1 MKSKRT
7 GKSFNYTPADCP
19 KHVMLTLGFTDEQAE
34 RMIRVRRI
42 LPFVESRTEPCI
54 DARKLWD
61 QIGRPESKFAD
72 WVARGASGVF
82 RRFAKKS
89 EVFEQSVTTRG
100 RPRSDYIV
108 SRDCAAHLAMRA
120 DTAEGEYVRDYFLDM
135 EELAFKLIRYTPI
148 RGSMLTSIDNQVAH
162 QAFVIA
168 GEKAKSGELPKSL
181 VSQKAM
187 EMKARLM
194 SLVCR
199 VMTGLSAS
207 EWRAK
212 IGRHIRDSL
221 TTDDLNQYSRAYDSA
236 LTMLAGGMTLS
247 QIEAVL
253 NQPYGNSVDPS
264 DYIKT
269 PEEVA

>member
-7 GKSFNYTPADCP
+7 GKTFNHTPANCP
-19 KHVMLTLGFTDEQAE
+19 KHVMQTLGFTEEQTE

-54 DARKLWD
+54 DARKLWEK
-61 QIGRPESKFAD
+61 IGRPEARFDK
-72 WVARGASGVF
+72 WVSRGAARIMDEFGHYSEVI
-82 RRFAKKS
+82 KKS
-89 EVFEQSVTTRG
+89 TPSSRK
-100 RPRSDYIV
+100 PRTDYIL
-108 SRDCAAHLAMRA
+108 SRNCAAHLAMS
-120 DTAEGEYVRDYFLDM
+120 TQTPEGREVRHYFLDM

-148 RGSMLTSIDNQVAH
+148 RGSMLTEIDNQVAH
-162 QAFVIA
+162 RAFVIA
-168 GEKAKSGELPKSL
+168 GEKAKSGELPKSI
-181 VSQKAM
+181 VRQEAM
-187 EMKARLM
+187 SMKARLM

-221 TTDDLNQYSRAYDSA
+221 NADGLNQYSRAYDSA
-236 LTMLAGGMTLS
+236 LTMVAGGMTLS

-253 NQPYGNSVDPS
+253 NQSYGNSVDPS

-269 PEEVA
+269 PAEVA